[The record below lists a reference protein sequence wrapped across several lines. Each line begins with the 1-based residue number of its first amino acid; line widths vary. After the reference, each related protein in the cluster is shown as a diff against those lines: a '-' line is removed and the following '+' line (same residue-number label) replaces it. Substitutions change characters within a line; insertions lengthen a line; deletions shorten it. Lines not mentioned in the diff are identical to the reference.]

1 MDTIKKKI
9 LVQDKRKM
17 AIQTALLR
25 TLYIGGVLSVAILA
39 PQMIKIIG
47 SPDRGKPKRQ
57 ELYGRIRAAKSRLKQ
72 RGMVREDVGGRIKL
86 TKEGQRHIERIL
98 MREYKIPA
106 PILWDG
112 KWHIL
117 FFDIHEYRRKI
128 RLQLRKLL
136 QGAGF
141 VRLQDSAWVHPY
153 PCDEFVALVRA
164 HLKSGVGELRH
175 ITADALESDRALR
188 DHFRLP

>member
-1 MDTIKKKI
+1 MTDAKKI
-9 LVQDKRKM
+9 PIQDKRKM

-25 TLYIGGVLSVAILA
+25 TLYIGGVLTVGILA
-39 PQMIKIIG
+39 PQAMRLIG
-47 SPDRGKPKRQ
+47 NPDRSKAKRK
-57 ELYGRIRAAKSRLKQ
+57 ELYGRINAARSRLKQ
-72 RGMVREDVGGRIKL
+72 RGLVREDANGRIKL
-86 TKEGQRHIERIL
+86 TKQGEAHIERVL
-98 MREYKIPA
+98 MHEYEIPE
-106 PILWDG
+106 PVFWNG

-117 FFDIHEYRRKI
+117 FFDIHEHRR
-128 RLQLRKLL
+128 RVRAQLRNLL

-141 VRLQDSAWVHPY
+141 VRLQDSVWVHPY

-164 HLKSGVGELRH
+164 HLSSGVGELRH

>member
-1 MDTIKKKI
+1 MTDAMKI
-9 LVQDKRKM
+9 PIQDKRKM

-25 TLYIGGVLSVAILA
+25 TLYIGGMLTVAILA
-39 PQMIKIIG
+39 PKVMKLIG
-47 SPDRGKPKRQ
+47 SPDRAKAKRQ
-57 ELYGRIRAAKSRLKQ
+57 ELYGRINAARSRLKQ
-72 RGMVREDVGGRIKL
+72 RGLVREDDNGRIKL
-86 TKEGQRHIERIL
+86 TKQGEAHIERVL
-98 MREYKIPA
+98 MREYEIPE
-106 PILWDG
+106 PVLWNG

-117 FFDIHEYRRKI
+117 SFDIHERR
-128 RLQLRKLL
+128 RRVRSQLRSLL

-141 VRLQDSAWVHPY
+141 VRLQDSVWVHPY

-164 HLKSGVGELRH
+164 HLSSGVGELRH